1 MNQDL
6 KQLDYYH
13 VLRNTP
19 LIEVGAKYQL
29 KDGKM
34 WFEVLPSFGIATKTF
49 NQLGESWLH
58 DNWIATKYSEDWQS
72 DERDRAVAQ
81 NGNIGYDP

>member
-19 LIEVGAKYQL
+19 LIEIGAKYQL
-29 KDGKM
+29 MDGKM
-34 WFEVLPSFGIATKTF
+34 WFEVLPFFGIAT
-49 NQLGESWLH
+49 
-58 DNWIATKYSEDWQS
+58 
-72 DERDRAVAQ
+72 
-81 NGNIGYDP
+81 